1 MNQDGYWNNYGQIS
15 TGVSAQ
21 RVAEYRS
28 KTDGN
33 QMKTLEWNK
42 KKIFV
47 YIGSVVLAL
56 LIRLF

>member
-33 QMKTLEWNK
+33 QMKTLEWNE